1 MAVVTIC
8 NDFEAPHPPK
18 KIKSAT
24 ASTVS
29 PSIWQNA
36 GVVSCSLL
44 QDIFPTQGSNPCLP
58 HCRWI
63 LYQLSQHFGS
73 PKILEWV
80 AYPFSRGSSWPRNR
94 TWVSCIAGR
103 FFTSRATM
111 EASSSVIVCLFFF
124 FFLSKCIPFGDRSS
138 FNYFAVTN
146 LYLTNMYFLSFLFP
160 ATSICHLV
168 ISYRHLRISMFTSIH
183 LTFLISC
190 PLMPTKI
197 YPLLWVFAL
206 PHITLYIQEYSY
218 MC

>member
-103 FFTSRATM
+103 FFTSWATM

-124 FFLSKCIPFGDRSS
+124 FSSLNAYHLEIAVLSIILLLPIYTSQICIFYPFSFLQLPSVTLS
-138 FNYFAVTN
+138 FPTDTSGSACSQAYIW
-146 LYLTNMYFLSFLFP
+146 LFLFP
-160 ATSICHLV
+160 AH
-168 ISYRHLRISMFTSIH
+168 
-183 LTFLISC
+183 
-190 PLMPTKI
+190 
-197 YPLLWVFAL
+197 
-206 PHITLYIQEYSY
+206 
-218 MC
+218 